1 MQAGNLLLL
10 PLWEAAPLESGW
22 GDVPAAGF
30 QYKSHET
37 GFHTNFG
44 FLLPGDRDAAEFRIK
59 SIIESFGLVEELLI
73 GQERCLWPNISK
85 K

>member
-30 QYKSHET
+30 QYKPHET

-44 FLLPGDRDAAEFRIK
+44 FLLPGD
-59 SIIESFGLVEELLI
+59 
-73 GQERCLWPNISK
+73 
-85 K
+85 